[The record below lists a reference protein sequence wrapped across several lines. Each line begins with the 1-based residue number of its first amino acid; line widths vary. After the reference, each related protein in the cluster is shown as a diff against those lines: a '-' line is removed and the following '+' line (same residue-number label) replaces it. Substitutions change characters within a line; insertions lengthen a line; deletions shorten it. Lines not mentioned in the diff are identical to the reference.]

1 MKSRDKKQGFEESTH
16 ELKGQIE
23 SLRIGSRN
31 DDGRGGPRAM
41 SIDGRHAAMSLLL
54 VEDNPADVR
63 LMQEALRTSRAKY
76 RLFVVNDGEDAMLFL
91 RRGDNYADM
100 PVPDVI
106 LLDLNLPRK
115 DGRAVLSEVKHDE
128 KLKHIPIVV
137 LTTSESI
144 DDIARCYKD
153 HANCYLTK
161 PLSLD
166 KFDEIVRL
174 IETFWF
180 MTVQLPRMA

>member
-1 MKSRDKKQGFEESTH
+1 MIIDQG
-16 ELKGQIE
+16 
-23 SLRIGSRN
+23 
-31 DDGRGGPRAM
+31 
-41 SIDGRHAAMSLLL
+41 HATMSLLL

-63 LMQEALRTSRAKY
+63 LMQEALRTSKTKY
-76 RLFVVNDGEDAMLFL
+76 RFFVANDGEDAMAFL
-91 RRGDNYADM
+91 HHRDNYADM

-115 DGRAVLSEVKHDE
+115 DGREVLREVKQDG

-144 DDIARCYKD
+144 DDISKCYMN
-153 HANCYLTK
+153 HANCYITK
-161 PLSLD
+161 PLDFD

-174 IETFWF
+174 IEAFWF
-180 MTVQLPRMA
+180 MTVQLPKMA

>member
-1 MKSRDKKQGFEESTH
+1 MIIDQG
-16 ELKGQIE
+16 
-23 SLRIGSRN
+23 
-31 DDGRGGPRAM
+31 
-41 SIDGRHAAMSLLL
+41 HAAMSLLL

-63 LMQEALRTSRAKY
+63 LMQEALKASKTKY
-76 RLFVVNDGEDAMLFL
+76 RFFVANDGEDAMAFL
-91 RRGDNYADM
+91 HHRDNYADM

-115 DGRAVLSEVKHDE
+115 DGREVLSEIKHDE
-128 KLKHIPIVV
+128 KLKYIPILV

-144 DDIARCYKD
+144 DDIIRCYRD

-174 IETFWF
+174 IEAFWF